1 MLDVETAPAVAYVW
15 RLFKEDIPID
25 RLITPG
31 RIICWSAKWYKK
43 KGTFFGAEW
52 EDPTFMAGL
61 HNLLS
66 EADAVITY
74 NGGRFD
80 MPKILGEFV
89 RGGLPPVAPIP
100 NIDLYKT
107 VRGLGYDSGKL
118 AYIAP
123 MFGVG
128 KKVKHEGFSLWKKV
142 LEGDV
147 KAQKRMES
155 YNRRDTELLQGVYD
169 KLRPYIKNHPHVG
182 SGARPECPTCGSAH
196 VQRRGVRRTRLY
208 FVERLH
214 CQGCGGWSDGK
225 RAKVNTI
232 GKE

>member
-1 MLDVETAPAVAYVW
+1 MLDVETAPALAYVW
-15 RLFKEDIPID
+15 RLFKENIGID
-25 RLITPG
+25 QIVAPS

-52 EDPTFMAGL
+52 NDDDFLQGL

-89 RGGLPPVAPIP
+89 RGGLPPVAPVP

-128 KKVKHEGFSLWKKV
+128 TKVKSGGFELWKKV
-142 LEGDV
+142 LEGDP
-147 KAQKRMES
+147 KARKQMET
-155 YNRRDTELLQGVYD
+155 YNRRDTTLLQGVYD
-169 KLRPYIKNHPHVG
+169 KLKPYIKNHPHVG
-182 SGARPECPTCGSAH
+182 SGTRSECPTCGSTH

-225 RAKVNTI
+225 RAKVNKD
-232 GKE
+232 GK